1 MTKLIASVKLVD
13 NQAIFIRVKRRR
25 TNDIGRRIKPVLTF
39 KL

>member
-13 NQAIFIRVKRRR
+13 NQAILIRVKRRR
-25 TNDIGRRIKPVLTF
+25 TNDICRRIQPVLTF

>member
-13 NQAIFIRVKRRR
+13 NQAILIRVKRRR
-25 TNDIGRRIKPVLTF
+25 TNDIGICIKPVLTF